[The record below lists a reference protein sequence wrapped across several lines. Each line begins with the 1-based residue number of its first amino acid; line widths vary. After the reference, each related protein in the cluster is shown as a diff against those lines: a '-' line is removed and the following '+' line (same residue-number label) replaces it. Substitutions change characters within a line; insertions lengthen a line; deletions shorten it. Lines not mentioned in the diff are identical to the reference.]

1 MTAAVTATVATLLG
15 GGESFSLNWRGSQAI
30 MQLPIIM
37 VGTMALALPL
47 LAHHSFA
54 MFELTKDVTYEG
66 TVVEYRWENPHTH
79 IIVKVDPGAADP
91 ATVGTWDVEGGSTNI
106 MGRQGWTRATF
117 KPGDHVKVLAHPM
130 KDGTKGASL
139 FYAIMPDGKRLYHDI
154 ARPKSEGTTTSVQ

>member
-1 MTAAVTATVATLLG
+1 MK
-15 GGESFSLNWRGSQAI
+15 
-30 MQLPIIM
+30 LPIIM
-37 VGTMALALPL
+37 VSAMAMAVPL

-79 IIVKVDPGAADP
+79 IIVKVDPGAGDP

-117 KPGDHVKVLAHPM
+117 KAGDHVKVVAHPM

-139 FYAIMPDGKRLYHDI
+139 FYAVMPDGKRLYHDI
-154 ARPKSEGTTTSVQ
+154 ARPKAEGTTASVQ

>member
-1 MTAAVTATVATLLG
+1 MK
-15 GGESFSLNWRGSQAI
+15 
-30 MQLPIIM
+30 LPIIM
-37 VGTMALALPL
+37 MGAVAMAVPL

-66 TVVEYRWENPHTH
+66 TVMEYRSENPHTH
-79 IIVKVDPGAADP
+79 IIVKVEPGLGDP

-106 MGRQGWTRATF
+106 MGRQGWTRVTF
-117 KPGDHVKVLAHPM
+117 KAGDHVKVVAHPM

-154 ARPKSEGTTTSVQ
+154 ARPKAEGTTASVQ